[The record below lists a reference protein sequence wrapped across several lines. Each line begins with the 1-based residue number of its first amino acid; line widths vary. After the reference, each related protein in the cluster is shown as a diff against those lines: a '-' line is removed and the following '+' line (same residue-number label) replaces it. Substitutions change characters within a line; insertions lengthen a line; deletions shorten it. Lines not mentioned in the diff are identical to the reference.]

1 MKKYVILAS
10 LLFALCSEAW
20 GECFSSPK
28 PIEDARTV
36 NLGTL
41 LLSASGRYYVLDPC
55 VRISRRQFGSRLK
68 LGFMNNFRN
77 ADTAA
82 AFYSVKSKRTLS
94 LDQTT
99 HVSLVRTPGWFGY
112 PTTSDTEVQP
122 VPETRGDP
130 FRGTIEQWNS
140 AHANGSG
147 PKELRNIPGLIRPW
161 HAFVDRE
168 QSLASSF
175 DPQFWQINP
184 ADMTSKTI
192 VTNYIVRFAPA
203 PTNTFLDFDVYIQD
217 GVKSVDLTIA
227 SQIEAFSGS
236 RTFIVVP

>member
-10 LLFALCSEAW
+10 LLLSLCSEAW
-20 GECFSSPK
+20 GECVSSPK

-36 NLGTL
+36 SLGTL

-55 VRISRRQFGSRLK
+55 VRISRRQFGSRIK
-68 LGFMNNFRN
+68 LGFMNNFEK
-77 ADTAA
+77 ADTVAT
-82 AFYSVKSKRTLS
+82 FYSAKSKRALT
-94 LDQTT
+94 LDQNT
-99 HVSLVRTPGWFGY
+99 HISLVRTPGWFGY
-112 PTTSDTEVQP
+112 PTTSETEVQP
-122 VPETRGDP
+122 VLETRGDP

-140 AHANGSG
+140 AHANGSS

-161 HAFVDRE
+161 HAFVD
-168 QSLASSF
+168 QGLSLASSA

-192 VTNYIVRFAPA
+192 VTNYIIRFTPA

-217 GVKSVDLTIA
+217 GVKSVDLTII

-236 RTFIVVP
+236 RTFIIVP